1 MLQVRTGTGKD
12 FETVMDIYRTAQDF
26 MIRTGNPNQWKHS
39 HPTEE
44 QIKEDI
50 EKGICHVICEGEE
63 IHGVFA
69 ICEGTD
75 PTYLYVE
82 GGEWL
87 NDDPYITIH
96 RIAGD
101 QKVHGIFK
109 CAVDY
114 CRKYADNIRIDT
126 HKDNKVMQNALK
138 KNGFSRRGIIYL
150 KNGDPRTAFQWCG
163 ERTVFRELTGDDDA
177 IVARLVRSNLE
188 KAGLD
193 IPGTVYFDE
202 ALDHLSDIYGKDD
215 SRYFVLEDKT
225 GKVIGGIGFARFP
238 HMENTAEL
246 QKLYL
251 DDEAKGFGLGYKM
264 VYFIE
269 EQMRKA
275 GFSRSYLET
284 HDNLKTAIHVY
295 ENSGYRETDRPAE
308 VVHGTMNR
316 FFVKDL

>member
-1 MLQVRTGTGKD
+1 MITFREIKKEDDKAL
-12 FETVMDIYRTAQDF
+12 ALL
-26 MIRTGNPNQWKHS
+26 IRTNLK
-39 HPTEE
+39 
-44 QIKEDI
+44 
-50 EKGICHVICEGEE
+50 
-63 IHGVFA
+63 A
-69 ICEGTD
+69 
-75 PTYLYVE
+75 
-82 GGEWL
+82 
-87 NDDPYITIH
+87 
-96 RIAGD
+96 
-101 QKVHGIFK
+101 
-109 CAVDY
+109 
-114 CRKYADNIRIDT
+114 
-126 HKDNKVMQNALK
+126 NA
-138 KNGFSRRGIIYL
+138 
-150 KNGDPRTAFQWCG
+150 
-163 ERTVFRELTGDDDA
+163 
-177 IVARLVRSNLE
+177 
-188 KAGLD
+188 LD

-308 VVHGTMNR
+308 VMHGTMNR